1 MSEAQAQQRTD
12 SHRSSLMAAAQA
24 GDRTAYETLLR
35 ECVPIIKMVARR
47 LRVPEDQADD
57 VVQEVLLSVHH
68 ARQTYDPTR
77 PFTAWL
83 QVIAERRAID
93 HLRRGNRQRRRE
105 VDAPLAYENHADPA
119 ADPSR
124 GVRDSDGARSA
135 DRMIADLPERQREA
149 VQHLVLGDRSLSEAA
164 ALTGR
169 TPGALKVNLHRALK
183 ALRAKLGQGE

>member
-1 MSEAQAQQRTD
+1 
-12 SHRSSLMAAAQA
+12 MAAAQS
-24 GDRTAYETLLR
+24 GDRAAYEALLR
-35 ECVPIIKMVARR
+35 DCVPIIKMVARR
-47 LRVPEDQADD
+47 LGVPDDQADD
-57 VVQEVLLSVHH
+57 VVQEVLLSIHH

-77 PFTAWL
+77 SFTAWL

-93 HLRRGNRQRRRE
+93 HLRRTNRRRLRE
-105 VDAPLAYENHADPA
+105 VDAPLAYETHADPS

-124 GVRDSDGARSA
+124 PVEHSDGALQAERI
-135 DRMIADLPERQREA
+135 IAGLPERQREA
-149 VQHLVLGDRSLSEAA
+149 VKHLVLGEQSLSEAA